1 MKRLYSKGSTRKL
14 IFKILLVRVYL
25 KTHMRM
31 PPAISFLIVGSI
43 DAGASFQIE
52 IMSLQTKKTTTS
64 YLMYF
69 HMVVDYVQNSHQYSI
84 IVDKN
89 Y

>member
-1 MKRLYSKGSTRKL
+1 
-14 IFKILLVRVYL
+14 
-25 KTHMRM
+25 MRM

-52 IMSLQTKKTTTS
+52 IMSLQTKKKTTTS

-69 HMVVDYVQNSHQYSI
+69 HMVVDYVQNSHQYSM
-84 IVDKN
+84 IVEKN
-89 Y
+89 YLIGKGQLRTLGSSIIYTKA